1 MTSLA
6 KFLYKIA
13 SNIDETPV
21 ISKISKIA
29 IGSSLIIGLS
39 LYLVFSKP
47 KTKPGHDLGS
57 SEKPQALRNETLRT
71 IESEK
76 RLLEE
81 HRRKENQ
88 SQQEMK

>member
-6 KFLYKIA
+6 KFLYRVA
-13 SNIDETPV
+13 SNVDETRV
-21 ISKISKIA
+21 MSKTSKIA
-29 IGSSLIIGLS
+29 IGSSLIFGLS
-39 LYLVFSKP
+39 IYLVFSKP

-76 RLLEE
+76 RLLEQ
-81 HRRKENQ
+81 HKN
-88 SQQEMK
+88 QQEMK